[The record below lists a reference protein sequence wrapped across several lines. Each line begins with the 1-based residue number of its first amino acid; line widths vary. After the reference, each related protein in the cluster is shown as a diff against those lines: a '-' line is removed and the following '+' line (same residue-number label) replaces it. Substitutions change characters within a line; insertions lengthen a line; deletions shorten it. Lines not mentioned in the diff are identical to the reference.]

1 MKNTTKRTSP
11 SRRTETETPGFFA
24 NLQESFKRW
33 ANIDSYFG
41 RASEKPPVD
50 KKRNVRPGR
59 G

>member
-1 MKNTTKRTSP
+1 MKNTTKRARP
-11 SRRTETETPGFFA
+11 EQTESPGFFA

-41 RASEKPPVD
+41 RASEKPPID

-59 G
+59 A